1 VKPPFDIAG
10 DLDTPVSAFAKL
22 GAFDPRFLLESVEG
36 GERLARYS
44 FIGFGKC
51 LEVRLDASGL
61 RVGDKLHA
69 RPKDQ
74 AELLGGLRQA
84 LALAPQPMPGM
95 AGVPL
100 AGGLVGYSSYDVV
113 RYFERLPSRAKADA
127 PVPDLHYV
135 APESMLVFDHL
146 TRGIALLHAGS
157 EADRTALRR
166 DVIRALR
173 GGLPNYSASG
183 AGGDEYGARYSE
195 ARGSLSRDEY
205 MAGVRRTQEY
215 IAAGDVYQL
224 VLSSRFSGRHSLDP
238 FQAYRALRLINPSPY
253 MYYCKLGDVT
263 VVGSS
268 PEALVKV
275 NAAGR
280 AELRPI
286 AGTRPRAEEQAADE
300 RHERELLADVKE
312 NAEHVMLVDLARND
326 LGRVASAGSVHV
338 DPYRVIERYSHVMHM
353 VSGVKGQLAP
363 GRDAFDLF
371 AATFPAGTLVGAP
384 KVRAMEIIDELEPVR
399 RGLYGGT
406 VGYFGAR
413 GDMDQAI
420 TIRTLVFRGD
430 EYSYQAG
437 AGIVADS
444 VPAAEHDEVLAKS
457 GAMARALRLSA
468 EGL

>member
-51 LEVRLDASGL
+51 LEVRLDAAGL
-61 RVGDKLHA
+61 KVGDKLHP

-84 LALAPQPMPGM
+84 LALAPQPLPGM

-113 RYFERLPSRAKADA
+113 RYFERLPSKARADA

-157 EADRTALRR
+157 EAERTALRR

-173 GGLPNYSASG
+173 GGLPNYSST
-183 AGGDEYGARYSE
+183 GDEYGARYSE

-205 MAGVRRTQEY
+205 MAGVKRTQEY

-286 AGTRPRAEEQAADE
+286 AGTRPRAEDQVADE
-300 RHERELLADVKE
+300 RLERELLADVKE

-338 DPYRVIERYSHVMHM
+338 DPYRVIERYSHVMHI
-353 VSGVKGQLAP
+353 VSGVKGQLAK

-457 GAMARALRLSA
+457 GAMARALRLAA
-468 EGL
+468 EGI